1 MARDDEIDHATDR
14 QVDREVDPQIVR
26 QIDTI
31 LARGRQVRSPLPR
44 GLWIASGLVGVTC
57 AAAFAYAMLVA
68 PRPVHTALER
78 RTSAPERVGGPG
90 FVAGVAV
97 GGAAGLALGVALAR
111 QRRDHSSRKRP

>member
-14 QVDREVDPQIVR
+14 DVDREV
-26 QIDTI
+26 DTI

-57 AAAFAYAMLVA
+57 AAAFAYAMLAA

-78 RTSAPERVGGPG
+78 RTTAPERVSGPG

-111 QRRDHSSRKRP
+111 QRRDHSSRRSP